1 MYQQENAKG
10 VSNQDSLIGQKAT
23 RKVAILIK
31 VWAAQV
37 LTKFLK
43 ILPVCL
49 IAYRVASLTKL
60 ASHTSIHAVTDM

>member
-1 MYQQENAKG
+1 MYQQENANG

-23 RKVAILIK
+23 REVAILIK

-49 IAYRVASLTKL
+49 IAYRVASLT
-60 ASHTSIHAVTDM
+60 